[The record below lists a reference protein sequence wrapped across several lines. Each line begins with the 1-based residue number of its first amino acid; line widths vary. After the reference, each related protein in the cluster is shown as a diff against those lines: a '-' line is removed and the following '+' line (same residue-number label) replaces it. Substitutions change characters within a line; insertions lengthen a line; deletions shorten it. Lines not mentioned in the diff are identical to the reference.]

1 MKRFVTYLYE
11 YERGNK
17 SKNVGFIRV
26 NVRGGETTM
35 EIYVRNFLR
44 GNSKGRIFALVFQD
58 GLLGIEIEK
67 IEIKNGQSD
76 IRLTFLTENIRESGL
91 SVKDIVGIGVRMDGG
106 AYLVSCWKDMCE
118 VEIARGE
125 FVVWQEA
132 KVLAETESLMTET
145 TEENSHQEMIQEHKL
160 EMKIEAAEKTHISQ
174 SVEYQEENGNVYNS
188 SVTYEKI
195 DLSQIRDLPSP
206 NWHLTT
212 NSFLVH
218 GFWNYGYLVLKK
230 ELAEDKEKI
239 SLGVPGIFE
248 KPEAVMAVL
257 FGFPSFEE
265 TPQELATAAMNQPR
279 QFSDKKTNQ
288 ESKVGTLGS
297 WFVELQN

>member
-11 YERGNK
+11 CERGNK

-26 NVRGGETTM
+26 NVRGDKTTM
-35 EIYVRNFLR
+35 EVYVRNFSC
-44 GNSKGRIFALVFQD
+44 GNSAGKIFAFIFQED
-58 GLLGIEIEK
+58 LLGIELEK
-67 IEIKNGQSD
+67 ILIENGQSNTCFIFQTED
-76 IRLTFLTENIRESGL
+76 IQESGFSL
-91 SVKDIVGIGVRMDGG
+91 NDVVGIGIRMDGG
-106 AYLVSCWKDMCE
+106 AYLASCWKD
-118 VEIARGE
+118 VYADEIARDE
-125 FVVWQEA
+125 FVVWEEKAEVCVAEETRGHNNSLEDVEEA
-132 KVLAETESLMTET
+132 YVFQQT
-145 TEENSHQEMIQEHKL
+145 TQ
-160 EMKIEAAEKTHISQ
+160 
-174 SVEYQEENGNVYNS
+174 QEENDETHGS
-188 SVTYEKI
+188 TSVTYEKI

-230 ELAEDKEKI
+230 ELAEDKEKL

-257 FGFPSFEE
+257 FGFPTFEE
-265 TPQELATAAMNQPR
+265 TPQEMATMKMNQPK
-279 QFSDKKTNQ
+279 QFLNKNTNQ

-297 WFVELQN
+297 WFAELQN

>member
-11 YERGNK
+11 CERGNK

-26 NVRGGETTM
+26 NVRGGETIM
-35 EIYVRNFLR
+35 EVYVRNFLR
-44 GNSKGRIFALVFQD
+44 ENSTGKVFALIYSED
-58 GLLGIEIEK
+58 LRGIELEH

-76 IRLTFLTENIRESGL
+76 THLSFSTEDIRESGFSL
-91 SVKDIVGIGVRMDGG
+91 NNIVGIGIRLDGG
-106 AYLVSCWKDMCE
+106 VYLASCWKDICE
-118 VEIARGE
+118 DEITRGE
-125 FVVWQEA
+125 FVVWKEKKEEFSEEDYKVEVRVAEETGGHNNNLEVIEEA
-132 KVLAETESLMTET
+132 S
-145 TEENSHQEMIQEHKL
+145 
-160 EMKIEAAEKTHISQ
+160 EKTHR
-174 SVEYQEENGNVYNS
+174 NS
-188 SVTYEKI
+188 SITYEKM

-230 ELAEDKEKI
+230 ELAENEEKI

-265 TPQELATAAMNQPR
+265 TPQELEAAAMNQPIY
-279 QFSDKKTNQ
+279 FSDKNTNQ
-288 ESKVGTLGS
+288 ESKVGTFGS
-297 WFVELQN
+297 WFVELQQ